1 MIFVNDPKGIEGT
14 LGVRPALIWAT
25 ARIVLKEKRKR
36 P

>member
-14 LGVRPALIWAT
+14 LGVQPALIPAP
-25 ARIVLKEKRKR
+25 AMIVLKESGKR